1 MRGFTTLN
9 FLTNNKLLALKFVF
23 LLLFSIKISVAADP
37 AQNAGSVMR
46 QELDIEKKRNIP
58 TEIPKPVLIKEKG
71 TSLQKNSAKILV
83 KEFQFTGE
91 IKLIS
96 KSELNNSLKDLIG
109 KSLSVDEIKAIQDR
123 LINFYQSKGYK
134 FAKVTIPKQEVK
146 NGVIIIAIEE
156 GQVDSKNLIINFI
169 YV

>member
-1 MRGFTTLN
+1 
-9 FLTNNKLLALKFVF
+9 
-23 LLLFSIKISVAADP
+23 
-37 AQNAGSVMR
+37 MR

>member
-1 MRGFTTLN
+1 
-9 FLTNNKLLALKFVF
+9 
-23 LLLFSIKISVAADP
+23 
-37 AQNAGSVMR
+37 MR

-96 KSELNNSLKDLIG
+96 KSELNNNLKDLIG